1 MPSVLPPELP
11 DRFLVG
17 HALDAGVTR
26 RRLRHPSLAA
36 PFYGVRSREQ
46 ASDVVALACGYLPK
60 LRAREYFSHATAL
73 VLAGGWAPDRLRA
86 VLDVTAIPPTVR
98 ARGAGVRGHQSQTAR
113 VRFVDG
119 MPVAE
124 PAAAW
129 CQTASLLTDRELVV
143 TADSLLRRHDPV
155 LTVDALEAEVGGR
168 DGARGVRRLRRAL
181 ALVEPRTDS
190 VAETFLR
197 LDAREAGLPLFE
209 VNAEIRDAHGRFL
222 AYGDLV
228 HAPTKVVLEYDGQQH
243 RLDDLQYARDVERL
257 DDLAA
262 AGWRVIRVNRS
273 HRGPARRAILERVR
287 STLVARGWRAETS
300 HMVGQRRRK

>member
-11 DRFLVG
+11 DHFRVG

-60 LRAREYFSHATAL
+60 LRAGEHFSHATAL
-73 VLAGGWAPDRLRA
+73 VLAGGWVPDRLRA
-86 VLDVTAIPPTVR
+86 ALDVTAIAPTVR
-98 ARGAGVRGHQSQTAR
+98 ARGAGVRGHQSQEAC
-113 VRFVDG
+113 VRLVDG
-119 MPVAE
+119 LPVAE

-129 CQTASLLTDRELVV
+129 CQAASLLDDRELVV
-143 TADSLLRRHDPV
+143 AADSLLRRHDPV
-155 LTVDALEAEVGGR
+155 LTVDALEAEVGNR

-190 VAETFLR
+190 VAETLLR

-209 VNAEIRDAHGRFL
+209 VNAEIRDARGRFL
-222 AYGDLV
+222 AYGDLA
-228 HAPTKVVLEYDGQQH
+228 HAATKVLLEYDGQQH
-243 RLDDLQYARDVERL
+243 RLDDRQYARDVERL
-257 DDLAA
+257 DALAA

-273 HRGPARRAILERVR
+273 HRGHARRGILLRTRAALIE
-287 STLVARGWRAETS
+287 RGWRP
-300 HMVGQRRRK
+300 